1 MGWLRD
7 TFGRRGAAT
16 TERPARAEPAVPAAD
31 WRKLGNDALGAGD
44 YAEAARCYEQ
54 GVLASP
60 GDAALRLNL
69 GFVLLEQGEFASA
82 AERLKQAMALR
93 RPGDECAPHEVQY
106 LLGRAHAG
114 SGQHAEALAS
124 FESALRL
131 QPTFAE
137 ALEDGA
143 RSLHTLE
150 RHADAAEWVRRLLAL
165 RPTYFNRLLLATELN
180 AAERHAEAAA
190 LLDALCAEEPAN
202 GDATLLRF
210 SALMKLG
217 RHAEAL
223 QETDRALAVHGR
235 SARLLANRSVP
246 LERLGRFDEA
256 LDCIEQA
263 LALEPANRDALVNR
277 CTTLTQLLR
286 LPEAIQA
293 GEEALKLLPEDPEIH
308 LALSIALLM
317 HGDLPRGWQ
326 EHEWRRRSAATRGKL
341 LQLHDRR
348 MWEGESLQGRTI
360 FLHGE
365 QGFGDNIQFVRYVQP
380 IAQQAQSV
388 LLIVPGAL
396 ESLVGRSLPANCRL
410 VPQNSA
416 LPPIDFHCPLMTV
429 PAIVGTTEA
438 TIPSEVPY
446 LRADPA
452 LVPAWRERLG
462 AGALNVGIAWAGNPK
477 HTNDHNRSMPLA
489 SLRAVDAP
497 GCRFVTVQPGLGDAD
512 RALLAQWP
520 SAIDLGSELRSFDDT
535 AALIEALDLVVTIDT
550 SIAHLAGALGKPVWL
565 LLAHVPDW
573 RWMLERTDSPWY
585 PSARLYRQ
593 AAPRDWASVVDS
605 VRRDLLA
612 LCVAR

>member
-16 TERPARAEPAVPAAD
+16 TERPARAEAGVPAPD
-31 WRKLGNDALGAGD
+31 WRKRGNDALAAGN

-69 GFVLLEQGEFASA
+69 GFVLLEQSEFAAA
-82 AERLKQAMALR
+82 AERLHQALALR

-114 SGQHAEALAS
+114 LRQHAEALAS
-124 FESALRL
+124 FEAALRA
-131 QPTFAE
+131 QPAFAE
-137 ALEDGA
+137 ALEEGA
-143 RSLHTLE
+143 RSLHALE
-150 RHADAAEWVRRLLAL
+150 RHADAAEWIRRLLAL
-165 RPTYFNRLLLATELN
+165 QPTYFNRLLLATELN
-180 AAERHAEAAA
+180 ASERHAEAAA

-202 GDATLLRF
+202 PDATLLRF

-223 QETDRALAVHGR
+223 EETDRALALHGR

-246 LERLGRFDEA
+246 LERLGRFEEA

-293 GEEALKLLPEDPEIH
+293 GEEALKLLPQDAEIH

-317 HGDLPRGWQ
+317 HGHLQRGWQ

-341 LQLHDRR
+341 LQLEDRR
-348 MWEGESLQGRTI
+348 QWEGESLQGRTI

-365 QGFGDNIQFVRYVQP
+365 QGFGDNIQFMRYVQP

-396 ESLVGRSLPANCRL
+396 ESLVARSLPENCRL

-429 PAIVGTTEA
+429 PTIVGTTES
-438 TIPSEVPY
+438 TIPPEVPY

-452 LVPAWRERLG
+452 LLPAWRERLG
-462 AGALNVGIAWAGNPK
+462 SGALNVGIAWAGNPK

-489 SLRAVDAP
+489 SLRQIDAP
-497 GCRFVTVQPGLGDAD
+497 GCRFVTVQPGLSDAD
-512 RALLAQWP
+512 RAQLAAWP
-520 SAIDLGSELRSFDDT
+520 NAMDLGSEVRSFDET
-535 AALIEALDLVVTIDT
+535 AALIEALDLVITVDT

-565 LLAHVPDW
+565 MLAHVPDW
-573 RWMLERTDSPWY
+573 RWMLERPDSPWY

-593 AAPRDWASVVDS
+593 PAPRDWASVVDNA
-605 VRRDLLA
+605 RRDLLA
-612 LCVAR
+612 LCAAR